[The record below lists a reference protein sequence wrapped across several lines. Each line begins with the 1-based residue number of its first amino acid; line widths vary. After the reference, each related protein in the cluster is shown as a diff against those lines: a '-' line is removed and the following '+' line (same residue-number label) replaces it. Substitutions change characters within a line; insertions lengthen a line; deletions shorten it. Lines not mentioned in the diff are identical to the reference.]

1 MSEFSKGVVL
11 EANNFTEEIENI
23 FVLTSVR
30 AAIFKPSSCFRNCLI
45 EVGDTELRPFCSPFS
60 ATSDHFHFRFRKDR
74 KECKRGNVLIGP
86 AISRKFFSCRSKYQK
101 EYSDT

>member
-30 AAIFKPSSCFRNCLI
+30 AAIFKPSSCNNFRNCLI
-45 EVGDTELRPFCSPFS
+45 EVGDTELRLFCSPFN
-60 ATSDHFHFRFRKDR
+60 ATSDYFHSRFRKGSQGMQER
-74 KECKRGNVLIGP
+74 KCANRPSN
-86 AISRKFFSCRSKYQK
+86 
-101 EYSDT
+101 